1 MPSSASD
8 FSPKFVTGARLPHA
22 WIKRCSGSARLNL
35 QPLDVSYVDEFTK
48 DDIVRRQFSTLD
60 LAGFDTFTLI
70 VGPDSAWEDKFTR
83 VQELL
88 ERVGVRVQ
96 LWVLNKDF
104 LIVDQRQATLFEN
117 QGEFEDGGG
126 LIVRP
131 DQHILGLLSKSTT
144 AHEMASLVLG
154 HLGQAGQI

>member
-1 MPSSASD
+1 M
-8 FSPKFVTGARLPHA
+8 
-22 WIKRCSGSARLNL
+22 
-35 QPLDVSYVDEFTK
+35 SYVDEFTK
-48 DDIVRRQFSTLD
+48 DDILRRQFSTLD

-70 VGPDSAWEDKFTR
+70 VGPDTAWEDKFTR

-88 ERVGVRVQ
+88 KRVGVRVQ

-104 LIVDQRQATLFEN
+104 LFVDQRQATLFEYE
-117 QGEFEDGGG
+117 GGFVDGGG

-131 DQHILGLLSKSTT
+131 DQHILGRLSQSTN
-144 AHEMASLVLG
+144 ANEMAALVLS